1 MFYVVTLTHE
11 ILLHPEHFGADLQV
25 LPTLCQ
31 TAQAL
36 LPIFVFATLGRVAV
50 RLAVGGERGVQG
62 RALNVLVL
70 LCPGP
75 NVLRSRPLEFGFLVR
90 KVNLSASAL
99 LRRAKCLSA
108 KLPILFVGDDVW

>member
-62 RALNVLVL
+62 RALNGARVALPWPQCAPLATIWNSGSLCERSTFLQVL
-70 LCPGP
+70 CCEGR
-75 NVLRSRPLEFGFLVR
+75 N
-90 KVNLSASAL
+90 A
-99 LRRAKCLSA
+99 
-108 KLPILFVGDDVW
+108 